1 MMENFLETYG
11 QRLIAGGHQ
20 MQSLDYGVIQ
30 TVKSYDPKLLSAFI
44 LPFNSIYPTTV
55 ADGYTME
62 YTSLDQAFVLK
73 SWLRQKFV
81 YAWTPNDED
90 GMMQTLQLQVDGI
103 ITDNLELLQ
112 ESMDNFTQHQSYADL
127 LLLQTRLLLLQF

>member
-1 MMENFLETYG
+1 
-11 QRLIAGGHQ
+11 

-30 TVKSYDPKLLSAFI
+30 TVKAYNPKLLSAFI

-62 YTSLDQAFVLK
+62 HTSLDQAFVLK

-81 YAWTPNDED
+81 YARTPNDED
-90 GMMQTLQLQVDGI
+90 AD
-103 ITDNLELLQ
+103 D
-112 ESMDNFTQHQSYADL
+112 ADL
-127 LLLQTRLLLLQF
+127 TAPSGWHYHGQP